1 MLPWVSSV
9 LTVSILGLPWCLK
22 FLSTR
27 ATSHLLTS
35 LIGVLRCVKLWYYVL
50 LSLFWQYLNQI
61 YNSFLQDFIAL
72 QKTASIVSLF
82 INILYLFFTLKQYSY
97 QRLILTCNEFLSDSV
112 ASYMNPNMEPFPAFM
127 KSRDL
132 RSQDFY

>member
-1 MLPWVSSV
+1 MWYLAYVYLVKKWNIGSVFNAPWVSSV

-50 LSLFWQYLNQI
+50 LSLFWQYLNQF
-61 YNSFLQDFIAL
+61 YNSFLQDFIGL

-82 INILYLFFTLKQYSY
+82 VIILYLFFTLKQYSY
-97 QRLILTCNEFLSDSV
+97 QPLILTCNEFFIRFCGVLYES
-112 ASYMNPNMEPFPAFM
+112 
-127 KSRDL
+127 
-132 RSQDFY
+132 